1 MFISTKKRYLLALF
15 ILFCLSESFKLS
27 AKPKDSEDSEYSG
40 VYKKYVHPREY
51 IFDLADAKNKVSLKV
66 DETNGKA
73 YCNVDFTDFVK
84 EQMPRKGDKITF
96 SYEGTASKDV
106 QSITASVYDLT
117 KGQNIGNKI
126 PEIFTTAVGKKQT
139 FKKTFSLILNEDAE
153 KSFTLRL
160 VGTLPEKAKK
170 TDKIDLTF
178 KRVTQ
183 STNTKKEAEEEKE
196 AQKKGLKIVRVKSN
210 YVVVDKKETAPVE
223 VPAPIEQ
230 TKVEEE
236 LVEEITPAENKE
248 EAVVEEAVLD
258 ESIIEEAVT
267 EEIIVEEVIIEE
279 QEIPEETENSE
290 KTEETPVEPE
300 TAEKVVIVIEPEVP
314 AAVVE
319 IEKAVAEEPEK
330 EESTY
335 EPIIVINKV
344 SRYEKEYLQDFA
356 VMDELELYET
366 EKVEVKKIEDPDKRD
381 STGRTLLMLA
391 VKNGDKNL
399 IKDLLLSGADVN
411 LKDKEGWT
419 VLMYAARYQ
428 SDLSVLDLI
437 IDSEA
442 KIKTT
447 NKYGLSALMLA
458 ACYNANPQVLNRLLQ
473 FYSPSDKEVLKSFV
487 IMLSE
492 SSNEENL
499 QLAKTKV
506 YIDYSIPINAYYSGK
521 TPLMYAC
528 QYSCYT
534 KIIRILLENNASTKL
549 RSTEGKTAFDYAV
562 SNINLE
568 HDAVYWTLNKK

>member
-1 MFISTKKRYLLALF
+1 MFISTKKRILLALF
-15 ILFCLSESFKLS
+15 TLFCLSESFKLS
-27 AKPKDSEDSEYSG
+27 AKPKDSEESEYNG
-40 VYKKYVHPREY
+40 IYKKYVHPREY
-51 IFDLADAKNKVSLKV
+51 IFDLADAKNKVSLKI
-66 DETNGKA
+66 DDSNGKG
-73 YCNVDFTDFVK
+73 YCNVDFTDLVK

-96 SYEGTASKDV
+96 TYEGTSSKDV

-160 VGTLPEKAKK
+160 VANLPEKAKK
-170 TDKIDLTF
+170 TDKIDLSF

-183 STNTKKEAEEEKE
+183 STNTKKEAEEEKD
-196 AQKKGLKIVRVKSN
+196 AIKKGLKIVRIKSN
-210 YVVVDKKETAPVE
+210 YVVVEKKEKDLPEEPAPVAQTENVQESLEEAVPEEQIEE
-223 VPAPIEQ
+223 VA
-230 TKVEEE
+230 VEEE
-236 LVEEITPAENKE
+236 IIEESIVEEIE
-248 EAVVEEAVLD
+248 
-258 ESIIEEAVT
+258 T
-267 EEIIVEEVIIEE
+267 EEIIVEEPEVLEE
-279 QEIPEETENSE
+279 TVENEETEE
-290 KTEETPVEPE
+290 TEETPEVEEIP
-300 TAEKVVIVIEPEVP
+300 EKVVIVIEPEVP
-314 AAVVE
+314 VAVVE
-319 IEKAVAEEPEK
+319 TVEPVVEEPKK

-366 EKVEVKKIEDPDKRD
+366 EKVEVKKIEEPDKRD
-381 STGRTLLMLA
+381 GNGRTLLMLA
-391 VKNGDKNL
+391 VKNGDKNQIKEL
-399 IKDLLLSGADVN
+399 ILSGADVN

-419 VLMYAARYQ
+419 ALMYAARYQ
-428 SDLSVLDLI
+428 KDLSILDLL

-442 KIKTT
+442 QIKTK
-447 NKYGLSALMLA
+447 NKYGLSALMFA
-458 ACYNANPQVLNRLLQ
+458 ASYNSNPQVLNRLIQ

-492 SSNEENL
+492 SSNEETV

-506 YIDYSIPINAYYSGK
+506 FMDYSIPINAYYSGK

-534 KIIRILLENNASTKL
+534 KVIRVLLENNASTKL

-562 SNINLE
+562 NNINLE